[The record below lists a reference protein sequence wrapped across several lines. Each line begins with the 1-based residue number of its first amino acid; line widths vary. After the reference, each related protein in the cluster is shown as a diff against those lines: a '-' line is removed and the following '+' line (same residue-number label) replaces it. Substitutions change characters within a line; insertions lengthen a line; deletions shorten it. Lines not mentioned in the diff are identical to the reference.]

1 MIKITKRLK
10 KNKFQ
15 PKEYPVYTVNDTE
28 VPEYK
33 HWQECQEGEYGIS
46 DDGYISECLY
56 RNDYNKGTCITY
68 PYGRQWIGRNRRLEF
83 EPHWKS
89 GNMNHV
95 STKSYS
101 EIEANSN
108 RAELAIDAYLAYK
121 VSGTKPD
128 LKQVGKLYRPDQK
141 SPEIA
146 AKRLLKLKETKI
158 MIKEKLQEI
167 LTEKGIDEGYVLD
180 TFKDAI
186 LVSRMKEDP
195 GNMIRAAEKLSEILD
210 MKPHKAQQT
219 DTLEI
224 DLSHQ
229 ISNQFETQRRK
240 LKATQTKEIESGNKE
255 EDYLEG

>member
-1 MIKITKRLK
+1 
-10 KNKFQ
+10 
-15 PKEYPVYTVNDTE
+15 
-28 VPEYK
+28 
-33 HWQECQEGEYGIS
+33 
-46 DDGYISECLY
+46 
-56 RNDYNKGTCITY
+56 
-68 PYGRQWIGRNRRLEF
+68 
-83 EPHWKS
+83 
-89 GNMNHV
+89 
-95 STKSYS
+95 
-101 EIEANSN
+101 
-108 RAELAIDAYLAYK
+108 
-121 VSGTKPD
+121 
-128 LKQVGKLYRPDQK
+128 
-141 SPEIA
+141 
-146 AKRLLKLKETKI
+146 